1 VDNKEYVPGSSLPEA
16 KCPHHWLIDPPQGPT
31 SMGVCKL
38 CGATREFDNQY
49 SKSSEVVTGNGQ
61 GQKENEL
68 VNARRRQ

>member
-1 VDNKEYVPGSSLPEA
+1 MDNNENVPGSSLPKA

-31 SMGVCKL
+31 SMGICKL

-49 SKSSEVVTGNGQ
+49 SKSSEAVTGNGQ